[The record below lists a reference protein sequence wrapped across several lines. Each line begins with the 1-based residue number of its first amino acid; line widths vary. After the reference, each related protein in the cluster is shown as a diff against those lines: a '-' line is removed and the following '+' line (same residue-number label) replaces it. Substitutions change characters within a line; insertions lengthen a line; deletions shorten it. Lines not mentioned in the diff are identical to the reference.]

1 MVKLELL
8 YLRGI
13 AMIREILGEALTHA
27 KKPLLQH
34 PRIHESLKYLY
45 DSAFG
50 HTRRMEAFVI
60 KGLVKDSGN
69 CMVMLH
75 FGSEGSAHQFA
86 SLVYAEINEFL
97 PIGYAR
103 TFREVD
109 SLSAMNTPEITAVR
123 IQHPFVREFVKQGY
137 MLLPNVNFTLDM
149 NASMD
154 DIRKRMSRRRR
165 RDIKKIGTFKYSYT
179 ICRNDDRDFD
189 LFYFR
194 MYLPFTKGRFGKAVY
209 IKPYLESK
217 TIFKSN
223 GGVIFVK
230 RDEKPLAGILFH
242 IHGRTLHA
250 WSLGIYEDDRQ
261 AVEELAGEAAL
272 LFIIEW
278 AKTQGIE
285 RLDYGVSLPFF
296 RDGIFT
302 YKKEWGMCVNEQRDQ
317 PVCALKLNALNECSL
332 SFLRMNP
339 FIAVDGKK
347 LKGVV
352 LIDYKATEAELQQ
365 IYSRYFLPHLDSL
378 IIISYYKP
386 SSKIVKRT
394 ESPSNEK
401 PEEGLM
407 IPIHD
412 ICVTLQKKG
421 FSTEILE
428 H

>member
-1 MVKLELL
+1 MFSLSE
-8 YLRGI
+8 
-13 AMIREILGEALTHA
+13 IRA
-27 KKPLLQH
+27 
-34 PRIHESLKYLY
+34 
-45 DSAFG
+45 DSFRACG
-50 HTRRMEAFVI
+50 CSPNVTER
-60 KGLVKDSGN
+60 
-69 CMVMLH
+69 
-75 FGSEGSAHQFA
+75 SEG
-86 SLVYAEINEFL
+86 YN
-97 PIGYAR
+97 R
-103 TFREVD
+103 THRRIAFQGRDTFCAKTVRFRD
-109 SLSAMNTPEITAVR
+109 ACL
-123 IQHPFVREFVKQGY
+123 
-137 MLLPNVNFTLDM
+137 
-149 NASMD
+149 
-154 DIRKRMSRRRR
+154 
-165 RDIKKIGTFKYSYT
+165 
-179 ICRNDDRDFD
+179 
-189 LFYFR
+189 
-194 MYLPFTKGRFGKAVY
+194 
-209 IKPYLESK
+209 
-217 TIFKSN
+217 
-223 GGVIFVK
+223 
-230 RDEKPLAGILFH
+230 
-242 IHGRTLHA
+242 
-250 WSLGIYEDDRQ
+250 
-261 AVEELAGEAAL
+261 AAL

-386 SSKIVKRT
+386 SSKIVEST

-421 FSTEILE
+421 FSTEIFE